1 MKKQKT
7 IAKAVRTGLAATL
20 AASMLAV
27 CLPHQYALAASIS
40 VDGSSSDWSGIST
53 EAGTTG
59 QVSKWS
65 ATADKSNV
73 YLLVTGPK
81 DSQWGVSSA
90 GDFSFSTASGT
101 VTVKPNA
108 YGSPTDANWGT
119 IAGSNWSCANNENGY
134 VYECAIPLSFF
145 SAAPQS
151 VSYCGSS
158 VALKTASDS
167 SGKNTSSTGKA
178 TQGAS
183 GKTSDA
189 SGSTKPSGNTVT
201 GNITVD
207 GASADWGGVPAQTA
221 TAATNGID
229 SWKVARDA
237 NGNVYLLGQGTASSQ
252 WDSNYQWTNVGIL
265 KGGSTIN
272 NPQLAGLQWNGGSFA
287 SVNEA
292 NGNTAGPF
300 TAEAMIPASML
311 SSADAIS
318 FLGTTVKLSEIPLL
332 DGTNYVPSDK
342 PSAYNGITI
351 DGSFDDWAAVS
362 KTDASCPNSAHPNC
376 LSSTAMVFDGDN
388 VYIYIKEGAGG
399 SAAGAG
405 SHGNGLYAITTDLGR
420 TLTFQLDNDGTVS
433 VNAPEAATASH
444 VGSQWEICI
453 PASDL
458 PNYLETINFGLYQED
473 PFITGVSNL
482 NGKGS
487 GGSFSGITIDGQYSD
502 WAYYPHNTI
511 EYATAGTQSNR
522 VDSEAALWA
531 DNSTLYGHV
540 ETAMPAHLGS
550 EGGDFLAAVSI
561 AFNGDRD
568 YKQTPSDGNFYPKFY
583 TVDDQGNITV
593 LNEGSRLPQGTST
606 VYIAD
611 TRTDFSSRN
620 YNDLRDDE
628 KFGKMIVTVSGDK
641 MDAEFDLDLNKVGAY
656 IGQDPNSLKT
666 IEIQWGRLGQ
676 QWTSISG
683 TSTAPFAGVGLCCAA
698 VAGTLLYRRRKNG
711 ASAAPAEGLAAT
723 GSAAGGKDPQDRR

>member
-7 IAKAVRTGLAATL
+7 IAKAVKTGLAATL

-90 GDFSFSTASGT
+90 GDFTFSTASGT

-108 YGSPTDANWGT
+108 YGSPTDASWCT
-119 IAGSNWSCANNENGY
+119 IAGSNWSCANNEDGY

-167 SGKNTSSTGKA
+167 SGKNTSSTSKATEGTSGKA
-178 TQGAS
+178 TS
-183 GKTSDA
+183 A
-189 SGSTKPSGNTVT
+189 SGSTKSSGNTVT

-221 TAATNGID
+221 TTATNGID

-237 NGNVYLLGQGTASSQ
+237 NGNVYLLGQGTATSQ
-252 WDSNYQWTNVGIL
+252 WDNNYQWTNVGIL

-388 VYIYIKEGAGG
+388 IYIYIKEGAGG

-420 TLTFQLDNDGTVS
+420 TLTFQLNNDGTVS

-583 TVDDQGNITV
+583 TADDQGNITV

-641 MDAEFDLDLNKVGAY
+641 MEAEFDLDLNKVGAY

-711 ASAAPAEGLAAT
+711 ASAAPAEGLAAIGGT
-723 GSAAGGKDPQDRR
+723 AGGKDPQDRR

>member
-1 MKKQKT
+1 MKKKRM
-7 IAKAVRTGLAATL
+7 IAKAFKTGLAVTFT
-20 AASMLAV
+20 ASMMV
-27 CLPHQYALAASIS
+27 MWLPRQRALATSIT
-40 VDGSSSDWSGIST
+40 VDGSSSDWSGVTT

-59 QVSKWS
+59 QVASWS
-65 ATADKSNV
+65 ATADDSYV

-90 GDFSFSTASGT
+90 GDFTFGTASGT

-119 IAGSNWSCANNENGY
+119 ITGSAWLCTNDEDGY
-134 VYECAIPLSFF
+134 VYECAVPLSFF

-158 VALKTASDS
+158 IALETASEP
-167 SGKNTSSTGKA
+167 SGEDTPSTSETTEGTSDETSS
-178 TQGAS
+178 
-183 GKTSDA
+183 D
-189 SGSTKPSGNTVT
+189 SGSAQAGGTTVT

-207 GASADWGGVPAQTA
+207 GSAADWGGVPAQA
-221 TAATNGID
+221 TTTATNGID

-237 NGNVYLLGQGTASSQ
+237 SGNVYLLGQGTASNQ

-265 KGGSTIN
+265 NRGTAIS

-292 NGNTAGPF
+292 NGTTAGPF
-300 TAEAMIPASML
+300 TAEALIPASML
-311 SSADAIS
+311 TGADAIS
-318 FLGTTVKLSEIPLL
+318 FLGTTVNLADIPVL
-332 DGTNYVPSDK
+332 DGTDYVPDDK

-351 DGSFDDWAAVS
+351 DGSFGDWAAVS

-405 SHGNGLYAITTDLGR
+405 SHSNGMYAITTDLGR
-420 TLTFQLDNDGTVS
+420 TLTFQLNGDGTVS
-433 VNAPEAATASH
+433 VNAPQAATASH

-453 PASDL
+453 PAADL
-458 PNYLETINFGLYQED
+458 PNYLKTINFGLYQED

-487 GGSFSGITIDGQYSD
+487 GGSFSGITIDGEYAD
-502 WAYYPHNTI
+502 WAYYPHNMV

-522 VDSEAALWA
+522 ADSEAALWA
-531 DNSTLYGHV
+531 DSSTLYGHV
-540 ETAMPAHLGS
+540 ETTMPAHLGS
-550 EGGDFLAAVSI
+550 QGGDFLAAVSI
-561 AFNGDRD
+561 AFNGDRA
-568 YKQTPSDGNFYPKFY
+568 YKQNPSDGNFYPKFY
-583 TVDDQGNITV
+583 TVDGQGNITV
-593 LNEGSRLPQGTST
+593 LNEGTRLPQGTTT

-628 KFGKMIVTVSGDK
+628 KFGKMIVTVAGDK
-641 MDAEFDLDLNKVGAY
+641 MEAEFDLDLTKVGAY
-656 IGQDPNSLKT
+656 IGQDPNSFKT
-666 IEIQWGRLGQ
+666 IEIQWGRLGDE
-676 QWTSISG
+676 WTSISG

-711 ASAAPAEGLAAT
+711 ADTVLAEGPAAAD
-723 GSAAGGKDPQDRR
+723 GAAGKEDLQDRR

>member
-167 SGKNTSSTGKA
+167 SGKNTSSTDKA

-362 KTDASCPNSAHPNC
+362 KTDASCPNPAHPNC

-420 TLTFQLDNDGTVS
+420 TLTFQLNNDGTVS
-433 VNAPEAATASH
+433 VNAPETATASH

-502 WAYYPHNTI
+502 WAYYPHNAI

-723 GSAAGGKDPQDRR
+723 GGAAGEKDPQDRR

>member
-1 MKKQKT
+1 M
-7 IAKAVRTGLAATL
+7 
-20 AASMLAV
+20 
-27 CLPHQYALAASIS
+27 
-40 VDGSSSDWSGIST
+40 
-53 EAGTTG
+53 
-59 QVSKWS
+59 
-65 ATADKSNV
+65 
-73 YLLVTGPK
+73 
-81 DSQWGVSSA
+81 
-90 GDFSFSTASGT
+90 
-101 VTVKPNA
+101 
-108 YGSPTDANWGT
+108 
-119 IAGSNWSCANNENGY
+119 
-134 VYECAIPLSFF
+134 
-145 SAAPQS
+145 
-151 VSYCGSS
+151 
-158 VALKTASDS
+158 
-167 SGKNTSSTGKA
+167 
-178 TQGAS
+178 
-183 GKTSDA
+183 
-189 SGSTKPSGNTVT
+189 
-201 GNITVD
+201 
-207 GASADWGGVPAQTA
+207 
-221 TAATNGID
+221 
-229 SWKVARDA
+229 
-237 NGNVYLLGQGTASSQ
+237 
-252 WDSNYQWTNVGIL
+252 
-265 KGGSTIN
+265 
-272 NPQLAGLQWNGGSFA
+272 
-287 SVNEA
+287 
-292 NGNTAGPF
+292 
-300 TAEAMIPASML
+300 
-311 SSADAIS
+311 
-318 FLGTTVKLSEIPLL
+318 
-332 DGTNYVPSDK
+332 
-342 PSAYNGITI
+342 
-351 DGSFDDWAAVS
+351 
-362 KTDASCPNSAHPNC
+362 
-376 LSSTAMVFDGDN
+376 
-388 VYIYIKEGAGG
+388 
-399 SAAGAG
+399 
-405 SHGNGLYAITTDLGR
+405 TTDLGR

-711 ASAAPAEGLAAT
+711 SSAAPAEGLAAT
-723 GSAAGGKDPQDRR
+723 GSAAGEKDPQDRR